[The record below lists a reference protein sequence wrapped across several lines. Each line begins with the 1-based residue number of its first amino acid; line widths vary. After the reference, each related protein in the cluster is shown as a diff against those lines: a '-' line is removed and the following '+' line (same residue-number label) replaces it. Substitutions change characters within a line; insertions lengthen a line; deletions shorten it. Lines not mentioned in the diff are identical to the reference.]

1 LCVEHANIICE
12 ILDGDVMGQQLPS
25 PNNAST
31 SSFSTSSSYR
41 AMPLPPAHENPASL
55 AELCSSMAKEPH
67 EIYVDQ
73 VKVGEGATGIVY
85 RARMRPNMNEV
96 ALKVMQV
103 NRQNTLLVANEISI
117 MKVRRIVSL
126 LSIR

>member
-1 LCVEHANIICE
+1 
-12 ILDGDVMGQQLPS
+12 
-25 PNNAST
+25 
-31 SSFSTSSSYR
+31 
-41 AMPLPPAHENPASL
+41 
-55 AELCSSMAKEPH
+55 MAKEPH